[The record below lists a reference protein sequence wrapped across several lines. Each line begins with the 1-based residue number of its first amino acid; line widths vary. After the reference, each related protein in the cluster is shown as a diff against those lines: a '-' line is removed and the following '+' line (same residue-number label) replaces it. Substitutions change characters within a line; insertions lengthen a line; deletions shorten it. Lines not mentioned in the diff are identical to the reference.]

1 MTGSSRGQS
10 MLEFALGFSLLMFVV
25 VATAQIAI
33 LIQYGSSLDV
43 ASREGAFQA
52 ALAGNGN
59 TQGQVAARQMW
70 ARLEPGAPPA
80 TITAER
86 KGQLVIVTSTASA
99 PALFPVPV
107 PPFTHFELRS
117 RAAHTVETFT
127 AGSQ

>member
-1 MTGSSRGQS
+1 MV
-10 MLEFALGFSLLMFVV
+10 EFALTFGLLMFLV
-25 VATAQIAI
+25 VATAQVAI
-33 LIQYGSSLDV
+33 LIHYGTSLDV

-52 ALAGNGN
+52 ALAGNG
-59 TQGQVAARQMW
+59 TAQGQAAARQMW
-70 ARLEPGAPPA
+70 ARLEPGAPAA

-107 PPFTHFELRS
+107 PPFTHFQLS
-117 RAAHTVETFT
+117 TRAAHTIETFT